1 MMRSGN
7 LNRSSGVGR
16 VVGRLFSTCLTGLLV
31 AGVVTEVPAQTMPGP
46 VYFELGNSGHEK
58 LAKKISKKLELRAD
72 PGSEDVNKLLEQWK
86 RETGGPV
93 SGWDW
98 VAVDR
103 LWIRAGDPV
112 AADSAL
118 TLAREAGGVP
128 EAILLL
134 DEARIAFLTDDPD
147 LAEKAYWEGCGA
159 SDEAAALEY
168 WLDVESLATPDELAE
183 WDRFRRL
190 PVPAR
195 SMCQFLRKFWAE
207 RSLASGLPVGSRMSL
222 HYARLRFALDN
233 YSRRGGKKG
242 PTFTNRLGRPRNAM
256 FDDRG
261 LLYVRL
267 GEPDRMTSFAGNPSI
282 QSDLVS
288 AECYQPNESWAY
300 DYQEGVRV
308 FHLSA
313 FSGTDDYWLVENLA
327 AVYRCGNPRAG
338 ADGDVSAARLTP
350 VNEHRFVPIGM
361 AAALVLPDLYR
372 SRQGLDTRYA
382 QAAQR
387 MSDPMAEY
395 TLNVSGVRSL
405 EASKVLQEERD
416 QTWADGGF
424 LVSTVPGRP
433 GVGTNARLLVEELQ
447 FRGSSPDVSRVWLNA
462 VVEASELQP
471 TAEPGG
477 GFRYRVAAR
486 WILIDDLGELRRVQS
501 GFEAVVPREL
511 GKDESLPIRLSVDL
525 PPGQYHYNFIVR
537 DAVDPVA
544 DELPSGNY
552 HRSEILVRQ
561 FAVAIPDLSDVAVSA
576 DSGGQWSPIG
586 TGSPVVG
593 LRPSPAHVTN
603 SEGIAFVYF
612 ETYGLTP
619 GTPYMT
625 TVQLEPT
632 DGGGE
637 TYDLSFPGDAPLEPG
652 PRVGRILRLDLSD
665 SEPGSYRM
673 LLAVRDE
680 TTGERTL
687 PFETEVIVRGTRD

>member
-395 TLNVSGVRSL
+395 TLNVSGGRSL

-632 DGGGE
+632 DGGE

>member
-1 MMRSGN
+1 MMRSGD
-7 LNRSSGVGR
+7 LNRSSVTRLIR
-16 VVGRLFSTCLTGLLV
+16 VLLAGGL
-31 AGVVTEVPAQTMPGP
+31 AGVLVTGTVSEIPAQTMPGH

-72 PGSEDVNKLLEQWK
+72 PGSDDVNKLLEQWE

-93 SGWDW
+93 TGWDW
-98 VAVDR
+98 VAVER
-103 LWIRAGDPV
+103 LWIRAADPV

-118 TLAREAGGVP
+118 QLARDAGGVP

-134 DEARIAFLTDDPD
+134 DQARIAFLTDDPD
-147 LAEKAYWEGCGA
+147 LAEQAYWEGCEA
-159 SDEAAALEY
+159 SNEAAALEY
-168 WLDVESLATPDELAE
+168 WLDIEPLATPDEAAE

-195 SMCQFLRKFWAE
+195 DMCQFLRKFWAE

-242 PTFTNRLGRPRNAM
+242 PTFTNRLGRPQNAM

-267 GEPDRMTSFAGNPSI
+267 GNPDRLTSFAGNPSI

-300 DYQEGVRV
+300 DYPEGIRL

-313 FSGTDDYWLVENLA
+313 FGGTDDYWLVENLA

-338 ADGDVSAARLTP
+338 ADGNVSAARLTP
-350 VNEHRFVPIGM
+350 VNEHRSVVMGM

-372 SRQGLDTRYA
+372 SRQGLDMRYA

-387 MSDPMAEY
+387 MSDPTAEY
-395 TLNVSGVRSL
+395 TLNTSGAKAL
-405 EASKVLQEERD
+405 EAQKVLQEERD

-424 LVSTVPGRP
+424 VVSSVPDRP
-433 GVGTNARLLVEELQ
+433 VVRTNARLLVEELQ
-447 FRGSSPDVSRVWLNA
+447 FRGSSLNLSRVWLNA
-462 VVEASELQP
+462 VIEAVELQP
-471 TAEPGG
+471 VEEPGG
-477 GFRYRVAAR
+477 GFRYRVGAR
-486 WILIDDLGELRRVQS
+486 WLLVDDLGELRRVQS
-501 GFEAVVPREL
+501 GFEAVVPRVL
-511 GKDESLPIRLSVDL
+511 GRDESLPIRLSVDL
-525 PPGQYHYNFIVR
+525 PPGQYRYNLIVR
-537 DAVDPVA
+537 DAADPVA
-544 DELPSGNY
+544 DEPPAGNY

-586 TGSPVVG
+586 SESSVVG
-593 LRPSPAHVTN
+593 IRPNPVHLTGPG
-603 SEGIAFVYF
+603 GIAFVYF

-619 GTPYMT
+619 GSAYTT
-625 TVQLEPT
+625 TVQLEPI
-632 DGGGE
+632 DGGGD
-637 TYDLSFPGDAPLEPG
+637 TFDLSFPGDAPLEPG

-665 SEPGSYRM
+665 SDPGTYRM
-673 LLAVRDE
+673 LVSVEDE

>member
-7 LNRSSGVGR
+7 LNRSTTA
-16 VVGRLFSTCLTGLLV
+16 RLFRGLLAGGLAGLLAAGGASDV
-31 AGVVTEVPAQTMPGP
+31 AAQSMPGP
-46 VYFELGNSGHEK
+46 VYFELGNAGHEK
-58 LAKKISKKLELRAD
+58 LAKKISKKLELRSD
-72 PGSEDVNKLLEQWK
+72 PGSDDVDKLLEQWK

-93 SGWDW
+93 TGWDW

-103 LWIRAGDPV
+103 LWIRAADPV

-118 TLAREAGGVP
+118 QLARETGGVP

-134 DEARIAFLTDDPD
+134 DQARIAFLTNDPD
-147 LAEKAYWEGCGA
+147 LAEQAYWEGCGA

-168 WLDVESLATPDELAE
+168 WLDIESLATPDEASE

-195 SMCQFLRKFWAE
+195 DMCRFLRKFWAE

-222 HYARLRFALDN
+222 HYARVRYALDN

-242 PTFTNRLGRPRNAM
+242 PTFTNRLGRPQNAK

-267 GEPDRMTSFAGNPSI
+267 GDPDRMTSFAGNPSI

-288 AECYQPNESWAY
+288 AECFQPNESWAY
-300 DYQEGVRV
+300 DYPEGVRV

-387 MSDPMAEY
+387 MSDPTAQL
-395 TLNVSGVRSL
+395 TLNTSGTKAL

-416 QTWADGGF
+416 QTWTDGGF
-424 LVSTVPGRP
+424 VVSSVPGRP
-433 GVGTNARLLVEELQ
+433 AVRTEARLLVEELQ
-447 FRGSSPDVSRVWLNA
+447 FRGTSPDVSRVWLNA
-462 VVEASELQP
+462 VIEAAKLDPSE
-471 TAEPGG
+471 EPGG

-486 WILIDDLGELRRVQS
+486 WLLVDELGELRRVQS
-501 GFEAVVPREL
+501 GFEAVVPRLL
-511 GKDESLPIRLSVDL
+511 GTDESLPVRLSVDL
-525 PPGQYHYNFIVR
+525 PPGLYHYNFIVR
-537 DAVDPVA
+537 DAADPVTN
-544 DELPSGNY
+544 ELPVGNY

-576 DSGGQWSPIG
+576 DSGGHWSPIG
-586 TGSPVVG
+586 SRSSVVG
-593 LRPSPAHVTN
+593 IRPSPAHVT
-603 SEGIAFVYF
+603 GPDGVAFVYF

-619 GTPYMT
+619 GSPYTT
-625 TVQLEPT
+625 TVQLEQT
-632 DGGGE
+632 DGGD

-665 SEPGSYRM
+665 SDPGAYRM
-673 LLAVRDE
+673 LVTVQDG

-687 PFETEVIVRGTRD
+687 PFETEVIVRGSRD

>member
-1 MMRSGN
+1 MMRSGD
-7 LNRSSGVGR
+7 LDGSFVT
-16 VVGRLFSTCLTGLLV
+16 RLFRGLLV
-31 AGVVTEVPAQTMPGP
+31 SGLACVLGAGTASELPAQTMPGP
-46 VYFELGNSGHEK
+46 VYFELGNAGHEN
-58 LAKKISKKLELRAD
+58 LAKQISKRLELRAD
-72 PGSEDVNKLLEQWK
+72 PGSDDVEKLLEQWE

-93 SGWDW
+93 TGWDW

-103 LWIRAGDPV
+103 LWIRAANPV

-118 TLAREAGGVP
+118 QRAREAGGVP

-134 DEARIAFLTDDPD
+134 DQARIAFQTNDPD
-147 LAEKAYWEGCGA
+147 QAVQAYWAGCGA
-159 SDEAAALEY
+159 SNEAAALEY
-168 WLDVESLATPDELAE
+168 WLDIEPLATPEESAE

-195 SMCQFLRKFWAE
+195 DMCQFLRKFWAE

-222 HYARLRFALDN
+222 HYARLRYALDN

-242 PTFTNRLGRPRNAM
+242 PSFTTRLGRPQDAM

-267 GEPDRMTSFAGNPSI
+267 GDPDRLTSFAGNPSI

-300 DYQEGVRV
+300 DFPEGTRV

-313 FSGTDDYWLVENLA
+313 SGGTDDYWMVENLA

-338 ADGDVSAARLTP
+338 ASGNASVARLTP
-350 VNEHRFVPIGM
+350 VNENRYVPIGM
-361 AAALVLPDLYR
+361 AAALVLTDLYR

-387 MSDPMAEY
+387 MYDPAAEY
-395 TLNVSGVRSL
+395 TLNSVGGKAL
-405 EASKVLQEERD
+405 EASKVLQEEREV
-416 QTWADGGF
+416 TLADGTF
-424 LVSTVPGRP
+424 MVSSVPGRP
-433 GVGTNARLLVEELQ
+433 RVRTDARLLVEELQ
-447 FRGSSPDVSRVWLNA
+447 FRGSSPDESRVWLNA
-462 VVEASELQP
+462 VVEAAELQP
-471 TAEPGG
+471 VVEPGG

-486 WILIDDLGELRRVQS
+486 WLLVDDLGELRRVQS
-501 GFEAVVPREL
+501 EFETVTPRVL
-511 GKDESLPIRLSVDL
+511 GRDESLPIRLSIDL
-525 PPGQYHYNFIVR
+525 PPGQHRYNFIVR

-544 DELPSGNY
+544 DEDPVGNFY
-552 HRSEILVRQ
+552 RGEILVRQ

-576 DSGGQWSPIG
+576 DSGGKWSPIG
-586 TGSPVVG
+586 PESSVVG
-593 LRPSPAHVTN
+593 IRPSPAHTTGPD
-603 SEGIAFVYF
+603 GIAFVYF

-619 GTPYMT
+619 GSPYST
-625 TVQLEPT
+625 TVQLEPI
-632 DGGGE
+632 DGGGD
-637 TYDLSFPGDAPLEPG
+637 TFDLSFPGDAPLEPG

-665 SEPGSYRM
+665 TDPGSYRM
-673 LLAVRDE
+673 LVTVVDG

-687 PFETEVIVRGTRD
+687 PFETEVIVRGTRN